1 MENNKSKGILVSD
14 TQLVDIIDKYEFLM
28 FNLNTQIAPTINKM
42 LVLQKEVQNLD
53 SLLIKTS
60 NLSKNLEQINLK
72 IENSTD
78 ILLKQKIDDAV
89 LTEIDKAS
97 EILDAVLLKQNQKS
111 FKKELF
117 LSSLGCLF
125 LGILI
130 GMYFKYYMW

>member
-97 EILDAVLLKQNQKS
+97 EILDSVLLKQNQKS

-130 GMYFKYYMW
+130 GILFK

>member
-28 FNLNTQIAPTINKM
+28 FNLNTQITPTINKM

>member
-130 GMYFKYYMW
+130 GILFK

>member
-97 EILDAVLLKQNQKS
+97 EILDSVLLKQNQKS

-130 GMYFKYYMW
+130 GMYFKYYM

>member
-28 FNLNTQIAPTINKM
+28 FNLNTQITPTINKM

-130 GMYFKYYMW
+130 GILFK

>member
-28 FNLNTQIAPTINKM
+28 FNLNTQITPTINKM

-97 EILDAVLLKQNQKS
+97 EILDSVLLKQNQKS

-130 GMYFKYYMW
+130 GILFK

>member
-28 FNLNTQIAPTINKM
+28 FNLNTQITPTINKM

-111 FKKELF
+111 FKKELL

-130 GMYFKYYMW
+130 GILFK

>member
-28 FNLNTQIAPTINKM
+28 FNLNTQITPTINKM

-60 NLSKNLEQINLK
+60 NLTKNLEQINLI

-97 EILDAVLLKQNQKS
+97 EILDSVLLKQNQKS

-130 GMYFKYYMW
+130 GILFK

>member
-60 NLSKNLEQINLK
+60 NLSKNLEQINIK
-72 IENSTD
+72 SENSTD
-78 ILLKQKIDDAV
+78 RLLKQQIDDAV

-97 EILDAVLLKQNQKS
+97 EILDSVLLKQNQKS

-130 GMYFKYYMW
+130 GILFK

>member
-14 TQLVDIIDKYEFLM
+14 TQLIDIIDKYEFLM

-97 EILDAVLLKQNQKS
+97 EILDSVLLKQNQKS

-130 GMYFKYYMW
+130 GILFK

>member
-28 FNLNTQIAPTINKM
+28 FNLNTQITPTINKM

-78 ILLKQKIDDAV
+78 ILLKQKIDDV
-89 LTEIDKAS
+89 ILTEIDKAS

-111 FKKELF
+111 FKKELL

-130 GMYFKYYMW
+130 GILFK